1 MSTKDHKVNITI
13 HGKDVDASKTMDQVA
28 DNYEKNVSKIEQ
40 SATKLAVAGGIITAA
55 LGAAAKANMNLNAE
69 MANVATLIP
78 GNVKRIEELKRSVQS
93 LAVETGKSTSDLSNG
108 LYQIVSAF
116 GDSAESA
123 EKLEINAK
131 AAAAGLAT
139 TLEAI
144 NLTSAVTKG
153 YGDVSA
159 AATQRVAD
167 LAFLTV
173 KLGQTTFPELAAS
186 IGRVVPLA
194 ASLKVSQDELF
205 AGFATLTGV
214 TGNAAEVSTQ
224 YAAILRA
231 MLTQTEQMTQAIKT
245 LGYET
250 AEEML
255 KTEGLTGALRKLIAT
270 TDGTQESVAALFGR
284 AEALTA
290 VFALTGAQAET
301 FDRKLKEIQ
310 RSVGATDEAFK
321 EQTEGIN
328 KQGFALEQLKQ
339 KWSLFVQTIGEKL
352 IPVVEAVT
360 NTLDRLIGILQND
373 MFATFIA
380 KAGLAAGTVLTLAG
394 ALGLLI
400 KALPTIKLGF
410 AALTGPVGLA
420 VTGLVALA
428 AVINNVYHATE
439 NATNALDKQAEKL
452 EELHKDATALV
463 EEYETLAAKTKLTGD
478 EKKRLKEL
486 TEQLTQILPRAVEG
500 YDSERQAIINLNK
513 AYQELNALKEREVKT
528 REKKLSMLYFERK
541 SDYMAIQ
548 TEIALMEERVSKY
561 IEKANDPNATELER
575 TSAVSIL
582 GSGDPDDPDNVA
594 GLMGILKRLKDR
606 EETLYFEM
614 HGFLAAL
621 RTLGYTLEPGKSG
634 GNNPPPPD
642 DDDDDD
648 DGTGKTK
655 TTDYDPQKIEEE
667 LADTILKFE
676 EELDAAL
683 TELADAIEW
692 RAQNWQMYSEKEEKP
707 DYDLRLT
714 ADYQRDVE
722 KYEVLVEQAMQ
733 EITDILDYRAEQL
746 SKKYRKEE
754 EPDYDLRMGDEYQW
768 NIARYEALFDE
779 ALQEVNDVVDYNVEQ
794 IGIEADKFVAA
805 LKLHGEILE
814 DISDNFLRQL
824 NSRFVLGSGISAAAS
839 VMESG
844 GDPALAALAAIGE
857 FVMQTNVITYLFKEL
872 NERGGVLIENLGNGL
887 IPIVTVIVTLL
898 RILDPIL
905 KGITWVTEQFAKIVI
920 WVMNGIVKA
929 WNATFGKIFGEWEEF
944 NFDEMTKVNEAY
956 VRAQQNVVKGLR
968 LEAMRFEAQSPQS
981 RSSYEQAK
989 NMAESMRPIY
999 VTINATM
1006 KDGLLEDSPALRRQI
1021 RDIVK
1026 SEERIEA
1033 IRNYGLITQP
1043 A

>member
-231 MLTQTEQMTQAIKT
+231 MLNQTEQMTLAIRA

-439 NATNALDKQAEKL
+439 NATKALDKQAEKL

-528 REKKLSMLYFERK
+528 REKKLSMLYLERK

-582 GSGDPDDPDNVA
+582 GSGNPDDPDNKA
-594 GLMGILKRLKDR
+594 GLMGILARLKQR
-606 EETLYFEM
+606 EENLYRDM
-614 HGFLAAL
+614 QIYLTTL
-621 RTLGYTLEPGKSG
+621 RTLGYTLEEPKTSGETASTTTTTPPPSG
-634 GNNPPPPD
+634 GEKD
-642 DDDDDD
+642 VV
-648 DGTGKTK
+648 K
-655 TTDYDPQKIEEE
+655 YDPQKVEEE

>member
-231 MLTQTEQMTQAIKT
+231 MLNQTEQMTLAIRA

-352 IPVVEAVT
+352 IPVVETVT

-452 EELHKDATALV
+452 EELHKDASALV
-463 EEYETLAAKTKLTGD
+463 EEYETLAAKTKLTAD

-500 YDSERQAIINLNK
+500 YDTERQAIINLNK

-528 REKKLSMLYFERK
+528 REKKLSMLYLERK

-582 GSGDPDDPDNVA
+582 GSGDPDDPDNKA
-594 GLMGILKRLKDR
+594 GLMGILARLKQR
-606 EETLYFEM
+606 EENLYRDM
-614 HGFLAAL
+614 QIYLTTL
-621 RTLGYTLEPGKSG
+621 RTLGYTLEEPKTSGETASTTTTTPPPSG
-634 GNNPPPPD
+634 GEKD
-642 DDDDDD
+642 VV
-648 DGTGKTK
+648 K
-655 TTDYDPQKIEEE
+655 YDPQKVEEE